1 MEICTARLE
10 PSATALTQQNK
21 SWLSARAPSYM
32 LLNLA
37 LANLPVVSTVK
48 FFTFLAVR
56 VAITVSVSSCEL
68 GAQKFID
75 IDSPMNSRSTPAC

>member
-32 LLNLA
+32 WENLA
-37 LANLPVVSTVK
+37 LVSEVK
-48 FFTFLAVR
+48 FVTFLAVGAA
-56 VAITVSVSSCEL
+56 VTVIVSSCEL